1 MKNKKFVYAG
11 VGLLAM
17 FMIVWSLN
25 TVFASS
31 TDFDEDGLSNIE
43 EENIY
48 QTNPLN
54 WDTDGDGYSDGDEV
68 LVHLTDPL
76 DPLNYIDCCGGGPGY

>member
-1 MKNKKFVYAG
+1 MKNKNFAYIG
-11 VGLLAM
+11 IGLLAI
-17 FMIVWSLN
+17 FMIAFSLN

-48 QTNPLN
+48 YTNPLD
-54 WDTDGDGYSDGDEV
+54 WDTDGDSCSDGDEV

-76 DPLNYIDCCGGGPGY
+76 DPLDHIDCCGGGPGY